1 MLFGIDVYST
11 EYLVAVETDEKG
23 HKDRNLIFEEKS
35 QKALEK
41 KLGCEFI
48 TINTS
53 RAGYDADSEVSGIQ
67 TFISK
72 FNEKKKKG
80 TRRRNNKIKTSINK
94 SKCIS
99 CQKCLTTLQK
109 MKNTQWKIKPIK
121 IEKDMEQRIV
131 LGVKILPIILGDE
144 TYKWQMNYSE
154 KNQTGLFVDLIRQ
167 DF

>member
-1 MLFGIDVYST
+1 MEKKRGETKINGFRKKLMIPETEISECPEFEVESKIGNIFVNEKICEEYSVKIYKIDSYFYKHYGKKIQLDENGRKQILFGIDVYST

-23 HKDRNLIFEEKS
+23 HKGRNLIFEEKS

-72 FNEKKKKG
+72 FNEKKKK
-80 TRRRNNKIKTSINK
+80 RNQKTK
-94 SKCIS
+94 
-99 CQKCLTTLQK
+99 
-109 MKNTQWKIKPIK
+109 
-121 IEKDMEQRIV
+121 
-131 LGVKILPIILGDE
+131 
-144 TYKWQMNYSE
+144 
-154 KNQTGLFVDLIRQ
+154 
-167 DF
+167 